1 MRNLKKLISLVM
13 ITMMALLM
21 FTGCGSKTVTMKD
34 MEGTEFTVPKKIER
48 IVSTAPS
55 NTEILVGLGLGDK
68 IVGIDKYSADVKG
81 LNPDIPK
88 IDFRNPDA
96 EAILALKP
104 DIIIASGHNR
114 EGKEDPFKVLKDA
127 GIPVVYIPTSDSI
140 DGIYEDI
147 NFLAKLTGTEAEGN
161 KMVDSMKSEVNKIKT
176 IGETIKDKKT
186 VYFEIG
192 SGSKLYSF
200 GNDTFLNS
208 LLNIVGAENI
218 FANEKGWISPS
229 EESVIKS
236 NPDVILTNESYI
248 ENATD
253 LIAKRPG
260 WNTITAV
267 KDNQIF
273 LVDNNA
279 SSRGSQYVINALKQ
293 MAKDIYPE
301 QYAGI

>member
-1 MRNLKKLISLVM
+1 MKNFKRVFAVLMVMTMSL
-13 ITMMALLM
+13 LL
-21 FTGCGSKTVTMKD
+21 FVGCGKKTVTMKD

-55 NTEILVGLGLGDK
+55 NTEILVGLGLGSK
-68 IVGIDKYSADVKG
+68 IVGIDKYSEDVKG
-81 LNPDIPK
+81 INSNVTK
-88 IDFRNPDA
+88 FDFRNPDS
-96 EAILALKP
+96 EAIIALKP
-104 DIIIASGHNR
+104 DVVIASGHNR
-114 EGKEDPFKVLKDA
+114 EGKEDPFKVLKEA
-127 GIPVVYIPTSDSI
+127 GIPVVYIPTSESM

-147 NFLAKLTGTEAEGN
+147 NFLAKLTKTEKKGTE
-161 KMVDSMKSEVNKIKT
+161 MVDGMKKEVNKIKA
-176 IGETIKDKKT
+176 IGNTIKDKKT

-208 LLNIVGAENI
+208 LLNIVGAKNI
-218 FANEKGWISPS
+218 FEDQKGWISPS
-229 EESVIKS
+229 EESIIKA

-248 ENATD
+248 KDATE

-260 WNTITAV
+260 WNTINAV
-267 KDNQIF
+267 KNKEIF
-273 LVDNNA
+273 LVDQNA

-293 MAKDIYPE
+293 IAKDIYPE

>member
-1 MRNLKKLISLVM
+1 MRNFKKVISLVM

-104 DIIIASGHNR
+104 DVIIASGHNR

-127 GIPVVYIPTSDSI
+127 GIPVVYIPTSESI

-147 NFLAKLTGTEAEGN
+147 NFLAKLTGTEAEGK
-161 KMVDSMKSEVNKIKT
+161 KMVDSMKSEVDKIKA

-229 EESVIKS
+229 EEAVIKA

-273 LVDNNA
+273 LIDNNA

>member
-1 MRNLKKLISLVM
+1 MKKSKRLFAAFMVMTMSL
-13 ITMMALLM
+13 LL
-21 FTGCGSKTVTMKD
+21 FVGCGKKTVTMKD

-68 IVGIDKYSADVKG
+68 IVGVDKYSSDVKG
-81 LNPDIPK
+81 LKSDVAK
-88 IDFRNPDA
+88 FDFRNPDS

-114 EGKEDPFKVLKDA
+114 EGNEDPFKVLKEA
-127 GIPVVYIPTSDSI
+127 GIPVVYIPTSKNM

-147 NFLAKLTGTEAEGN
+147 NFLAKLTGTETKGTE
-161 KMVDSMKSEVNKIKT
+161 MVNGMKEEVNKIKA

-208 LLNIVGAENI
+208 LLDIVGAKNV
-218 FANEKGWISPS
+218 FADQKGWISPS
-229 EESVIKS
+229 EEAVIKA
-236 NPDVILTNESYI
+236 NPDVIITNESYI
-248 ENATD
+248 KDAIEA
-253 LIAKRPG
+253 IAKRPG
-260 WNTITAV
+260 WDTINAV
-267 KDNQIF
+267 KNKEIF
-273 LVDNNA
+273 LVDGNA
-279 SSRGSQYVINALKQ
+279 SSRGSQFVINALKQ
-293 MAKDIYPE
+293 IAKDIYPE

>member
-1 MRNLKKLISLVM
+1 MKNFKKLISLVTLTVM
-13 ITMMALLM
+13 SLM
-21 FTGCGSKTVTMKD
+21 LFVGCGSKTVTMKD
-34 MEGTEFTVPKKIER
+34 MEGTEFTVPKKIQR

-68 IVGIDKYSADVKG
+68 IVGVDKYSADVKG

-104 DIIIASGHNR
+104 DVIIASGHNR

-127 GIPVVYIPTSDSI
+127 GIPVVYIPTSESI

-147 NFLAKLTGTEAEGN
+147 NFLAKLTGTESEGN
-161 KMVDSMKSEVNKIKT
+161 KMVDEMKSEVNKIKT

-192 SGSKLYSF
+192 SSPNLYSF
-200 GNDTFLNS
+200 GSDTFLNN
-208 LLNIVGAENI
+208 LLTIVGAENV

-229 EESVIKS
+229 EEAVIKA
-236 NPDVILTNESYI
+236 NPDVILTNEDYI

-273 LVDNNA
+273 LVDKNA
-279 SSRGSQYVINALKQ
+279 TSRGSQYVISALKQ
-293 MAKDIYPE
+293 IAKDIYPE

>member
-1 MRNLKKLISLVM
+1 MKKFKKVFAALMVMTMSL
-13 ITMMALLM
+13 LL
-21 FTGCGSKTVTMKD
+21 FVGCGEKTVTMKD

-55 NTEILVGLGLGDK
+55 NTEILVGLGLGNK

-81 LNPDIPK
+81 LNPDVTK
-88 IDFRNPDA
+88 FDFRNPDA

-104 DIIIASGHNR
+104 DVIIASGHNR
-114 EGKEDPFKVLKDA
+114 EGKEDPFKVLKEA
-127 GIPVVYIPTSDSI
+127 GIPVVYIPTSDSME
-140 DGIYEDI
+140 GIYEDI
-147 NFLAKLTGTEAEGN
+147 NFLAKLTGTEKKGTE
-161 KMVDSMKSEVNKIKT
+161 MVDGMKEEVNKIKA
-176 IGETIKDKKT
+176 IGDTIKDKKT

-200 GNDTFLNS
+200 GSDTFLNS

-218 FANEKGWISPS
+218 FADQKGWISPS
-229 EESVIKS
+229 EESIIEK
-236 NPDVILTNESYI
+236 NPDVILTNEGYI
-248 ENATD
+248 ENATEV
-253 LIAKRPG
+253 IAKRPG

-273 LVDNNA
+273 LIDKNA
-279 SSRGSQYVINALKQ
+279 SSRGSQYVIEALKQ

>member
-1 MRNLKKLISLVM
+1 MRNFKKVISLVM

-68 IVGIDKYSADVKG
+68 IVGVDKYSADVKG

-96 EAILALKP
+96 ETIVALKP
-104 DIIIASGHNR
+104 DVIIASGHNR
-114 EGKEDPFKVLKDA
+114 TGKEDPFKALKDA

-161 KMVDSMKSEVNKIKT
+161 KMVDSMKSEVNKIKA

-218 FANEKGWISPS
+218 FGNEKGWISPS
-229 EESVIKS
+229 EEAVIKA

-267 KDNQIF
+267 KDNKIF

-279 SSRGSQYVINALKQ
+279 SSRGSQYVVNVLKQ

>member
-1 MRNLKKLISLVM
+1 M
-13 ITMMALLM
+13 
-21 FTGCGSKTVTMKD
+21 
-34 MEGTEFTVPKKIER
+34 
-48 IVSTAPS
+48 
-55 NTEILVGLGLGDK
+55 GLGDK
-68 IVGIDKYSADVKG
+68 IVGVDKYSADVKG

-104 DIIIASGHNR
+104 DVIIASGHNR

-127 GIPVVYIPTSDSI
+127 GIPVVYIPTSESM

-161 KMVDSMKSEVNKIKT
+161 KMVDSMKSEVNKIKA

-229 EESVIKS
+229 EEAVIKA

-267 KDNQIF
+267 KDNKIF

>member
-1 MRNLKKLISLVM
+1 MRNFKKVISLVM

-48 IVSTAPS
+48 IISTAPS

-68 IVGIDKYSADVKG
+68 IVGVDKYSADVKG

-96 EAILALKP
+96 ETIVALKP
-104 DIIIASGHNR
+104 DVIIASGHNR
-114 EGKEDPFKVLKDA
+114 TGKEDPFKALKDA

-147 NFLAKLTGTEAEGN
+147 NFLAKLTGTEAEGK
-161 KMVDSMKSEVNKIKT
+161 KMVDSMKSEVDKI
-176 IGETIKDKKT
+176 
-186 VYFEIG
+186 
-192 SGSKLYSF
+192 F
-200 GNDTFLNS
+200 G
-208 LLNIVGAENI
+208 
-218 FANEKGWISPS
+218 NEKGWISPS
-229 EESVIKS
+229 EEAVIKA

-267 KDNQIF
+267 KDNKIF

-279 SSRGSQYVINALKQ
+279 SSRGSQYVVNVLKQ

>member
-229 EESVIKS
+229 EESVIKA

>member
-1 MRNLKKLISLVM
+1 MRNFKKVISLVM

-68 IVGIDKYSADVKG
+68 IVGVDKYSADVKG

-104 DIIIASGHNR
+104 DVIIASGHNR

-127 GIPVVYIPTSDSI
+127 GIPVVYIPTSESM

-161 KMVDSMKSEVNKIKT
+161 KMVDSMKSEVNKIKA

-229 EESVIKS
+229 EEAVIKA

-267 KDNQIF
+267 KDNKIF

-279 SSRGSQYVINALKQ
+279 SSRGSQYVVNALKQ
-293 MAKDIYPE
+293 MAKAVYPE
-301 QYAGI
+301 KYAGI

>member
-1 MRNLKKLISLVM
+1 MRNLKKIIFLVM
-13 ITMMALLM
+13 ITMMALLV
-21 FTGCGSKTVTMKD
+21 FTGCVSKTVTMKD

-68 IVGIDKYSADVKG
+68 IVGVDKYSADVKG
-81 LNPDIPK
+81 LNPDIEK
-88 IDFRNPDA
+88 FDFRNPDA
-96 EAILALKP
+96 EAIIALKP

-127 GIPVVYIPTSDSI
+127 GIPVVYIPTSESI
-140 DGIYEDI
+140 DGIYKDI

-161 KMVDSMKSEVNKIKT
+161 KMVDSMKSEVDKIKA

-192 SGSKLYSF
+192 LNSKLYSF
-200 GNDTFLNS
+200 GNDTFLNN
-208 LLNIVGAENI
+208 LLNIVGAENV
-218 FANEKGWISPS
+218 FSKEKGWISPS
-229 EESVIKS
+229 EEAVIKA

-248 ENATD
+248 QNITD

-260 WNTITAV
+260 WSTITAV
-267 KDNQIF
+267 KDNKIF
-273 LVDNNA
+273 LVDKNA

-293 MAKDIYPE
+293 IAKDIYPE

>member
-1 MRNLKKLISLVM
+1 MRNFKKVISLVM
-13 ITMMALLM
+13 ITMMSLLM

-48 IVSTAPS
+48 IISTAPS

-68 IVGIDKYSADVKG
+68 IVGVDKYSADVKG

-96 EAILALKP
+96 ETIVALKP
-104 DIIIASGHNR
+104 DVIIASGHNR

-127 GIPVVYIPTSDSI
+127 GIPVVYIPTSESM

-147 NFLAKLTGTEAEGN
+147 NFLAKLTGTEAEGK
-161 KMVDSMKSEVNKIKT
+161 KMVDSMKSEVNKIKA

-229 EESVIKS
+229 EEAVIKA

-267 KDNQIF
+267 KDNKIF

>member
-1 MRNLKKLISLVM
+1 MKKSKRLFAALMVMTMSL
-13 ITMMALLM
+13 LL
-21 FTGCGSKTVTMKD
+21 FVGCGKKTVTMKD

-68 IVGIDKYSADVKG
+68 IVGVDKYSSDVKG
-81 LNPDIPK
+81 LKSDVAK
-88 IDFRNPDA
+88 FDFRNPDS

-114 EGKEDPFKVLKDA
+114 EGNEDPFKVLKEA
-127 GIPVVYIPTSDSI
+127 GIPVVYIPTSKNM

-147 NFLAKLTGTEAEGN
+147 NFLAKLTGTETKGTE
-161 KMVDSMKSEVNKIKT
+161 MVNGMKEEVNKIKA

-208 LLNIVGAENI
+208 LLDIVGAKNV
-218 FANEKGWISPS
+218 FADQKGWISPS
-229 EESVIKS
+229 EEAVIKA
-236 NPDVILTNESYI
+236 NPDVIITNESYI
-248 ENATD
+248 KDATEA
-253 LIAKRPG
+253 IAKRPG
-260 WNTITAV
+260 WDTINAV
-267 KDNQIF
+267 KNKEIF
-273 LVDNNA
+273 LVDGNA
-279 SSRGSQYVINALKQ
+279 SSRGSQFVINALKQ
-293 MAKDIYPE
+293 IAKDIYPE

>member
-1 MRNLKKLISLVM
+1 MRNFKKVISLVM

-104 DIIIASGHNR
+104 DVIIASGHNR

-127 GIPVVYIPTSDSI
+127 GIPVVYIPTSESI

-147 NFLAKLTGTEAEGN
+147 NFLAKLTGTEAEGK
-161 KMVDSMKSEVNKIKT
+161 KMVDSMKSEVNKIKA

-229 EESVIKS
+229 EEAVIKA

-273 LVDNNA
+273 LIDNNA

>member
-1 MRNLKKLISLVM
+1 M
-13 ITMMALLM
+13 
-21 FTGCGSKTVTMKD
+21 
-34 MEGTEFTVPKKIER
+34 
-48 IVSTAPS
+48 
-55 NTEILVGLGLGDK
+55 
-68 IVGIDKYSADVKG
+68 
-81 LNPDIPK
+81 
-88 IDFRNPDA
+88 
-96 EAILALKP
+96 
-104 DIIIASGHNR
+104 IIASGHNR
-114 EGKEDPFKVLKDA
+114 TGKEDPFKALKDA

-147 NFLAKLTGTEAEGN
+147 NFLAKLTGTEAEGK
-161 KMVDSMKSEVNKIKT
+161 KMVDSMKSEVDKIKA

-200 GNDTFLNS
+200 GSDTFLNN
-208 LLNIVGAENI
+208 LLTIIGAENI
-218 FANEKGWISPS
+218 FGNEKGWISPS
-229 EESVIKS
+229 EEAVIKA

-267 KDNQIF
+267 KDNKIF

-279 SSRGSQYVINALKQ
+279 SSRGSQYVVNVLKQ

>member
-1 MRNLKKLISLVM
+1 MKNFKKLISIVVLTVMSLLV
-13 ITMMALLM
+13 

-55 NTEILVGLGLGDK
+55 NTEILVGLGLSDK
-68 IVGIDKYSADVKG
+68 IVGVDKYSADVKG

-104 DIIIASGHNR
+104 DVIIASGHNR

-127 GIPVVYIPTSDSI
+127 GIPVVYIPTSESI

-147 NFLAKLTGTEAEGN
+147 NFLAKLTGTETEGN
-161 KMVDSMKSEVNKIKT
+161 KMVDSMKNEVNKIKA

-192 SGSKLYSF
+192 SGSSLYSF
-200 GNDTFLNS
+200 GSDTFLNN
-208 LLNIVGAENI
+208 LLNIVGAENV

-229 EESVIKS
+229 EEAVIKA
-236 NPDVILTNESYI
+236 NPDVILTNEGYI
-248 ENATD
+248 ENATE

-267 KDNQIF
+267 KDNKIF

-279 SSRGSQYVINALKQ
+279 SSRGSQYVVNVLKQ

>member
-1 MRNLKKLISLVM
+1 MRNLKKLIYLVM
-13 ITMMALLM
+13 ITMIALLM

-55 NTEILVGLGLGDK
+55 NTEILIGLGLGDK
-68 IVGIDKYSADVKG
+68 IVGVDKYSADVKG

-127 GIPVVYIPTSDSI
+127 GIPVVYIPTSESM

-161 KMVDSMKSEVNKIKT
+161 KMVDSMKSEVNKIKA

-229 EESVIKS
+229 EEAVIKA

-253 LIAKRPG
+253 LIAERPG

>member
-68 IVGIDKYSADVKG
+68 IVGVDKYSADVKG

-104 DIIIASGHNR
+104 DVIIASGHNR

-127 GIPVVYIPTSDSI
+127 GIPVVYIPTSESM

-161 KMVDSMKSEVNKIKT
+161 KMVDSMKSEVNKIKA

-229 EESVIKS
+229 EEAVIKANS
-236 NPDVILTNESYI
+236 DVILTNESYI

-267 KDNQIF
+267 KDNKIF

>member
-1 MRNLKKLISLVM
+1 MKKSKRLFAAFMVMTMSL
-13 ITMMALLM
+13 LL
-21 FTGCGSKTVTMKD
+21 FVGCGKKTVTMKD

-68 IVGIDKYSADVKG
+68 IVGVDKYSSDVKG
-81 LNPDIPK
+81 LKSDVAK
-88 IDFRNPDA
+88 FDFRNPDS

-114 EGKEDPFKVLKDA
+114 EGNEDPFKVLKEA
-127 GIPVVYIPTSDSI
+127 GIPVVYIPTSKNM

-147 NFLAKLTGTEAEGN
+147 NFLAKLTGTETKGTE
-161 KMVDSMKSEVNKIKT
+161 MVNEMKEEVNKIKA

-208 LLNIVGAENI
+208 LLDIVGAKNV
-218 FANEKGWISPS
+218 FADQKGWISPS
-229 EESVIKS
+229 EEAVIKA
-236 NPDVILTNESYI
+236 NPDVIITNESYI
-248 ENATD
+248 KDAIEA
-253 LIAKRPG
+253 IAKRPG
-260 WNTITAV
+260 WDTINAV
-267 KDNQIF
+267 KNKEIF
-273 LVDNNA
+273 LVDGNA
-279 SSRGSQYVINALKQ
+279 SSRGSQFVINALKQ
-293 MAKDIYPE
+293 IAKDIYPE